1 MNDVL
6 LRIRMNGRPFKDWV
20 PDKYSDY
27 FVKRHFRCDMP
38 EVLSPH
44 LKNQRDEP
52 SDYDDIL
59 DEDNFDA
66 DADFDNELYLSGKS
80 VLF

>member
-1 MNDVL
+1 
-6 LRIRMNGRPFKDWV
+6 MNGRPFKDWV

-44 LKNQRDEP
+44 LKKQIDEP

-59 DEDNFDA
+59 FEDDFDVDA
-66 DADFDNELYLSGKS
+66 DYNNELYLSGKS
-80 VLF
+80 ILF